1 MFCANCGSQITDR
14 DKFCP
19 GCGKA
24 VNTATEPKTTAF
36 AQNQTVVHC
45 ATYSA
50 RPIIYES
57 RLVPILRHPMFF
69 ISAIVFLA
77 VSIYD
82 FVSWLPVLSIFLERL
97 ELYILDFIRVVAL
110 LSSNILFVIGLL
122 LLVIGGLTKNRSPI
136 GAALSLN
143 VIALCLQ
150 LLALVL
156 RMITLLED
164 GYYLLDGYYSYSMTV
179 YLVSNMVFSV
189 PVTLL
194 MLIFALRANGIA
206 RSMNNGQ
213 NCPLGSGPAI
223 MLLVYVVISFIVDLF
238 CNYVSGY
245 SWTYYLE
252 NYGIFMLPTI
262 CFGIFLLLNRK
273 NK

>member
-24 VNTATEPKTTAF
+24 VNAASEPKATAF

-50 RPIIYES
+50 RPITYES

-69 ISAIVFLA
+69 ISALVFLA

-82 FVSWLPVLSIFLERL
+82 YISWLPVLSIFMEHL
-97 ELYILDFIRVVAL
+97 ELYIFDFIRVVAL

-164 GYYLLDGYYSYSMTV
+164 GYYMLDGYYSYSMTV
-179 YLVSNMVFSV
+179 YFVSNMVFSV

-213 NCPLGSGPAI
+213 NRPLGSGPAI
-223 MLLVYVVISFIVDLF
+223 MLLVYVVISLIVDLF

-245 SWTYYLE
+245 SWTYFTE
-252 NYGIFMLPTI
+252 SYGVFMLPPI
-262 CFGIFLLLNRK
+262 CFGIFLLIIRK
-273 NK
+273 KK